1 MAMKNWKRTLKI
13 CALGALLVALLLC
26 AAGCLIRPDSVNGGN
41 TNANPTMLVFQ
52 QATPVPIG
60 LSSSEPLPTP
70 TVAAAT
76 DGSWQP
82 GTTIATEPPSAMVT
96 FSIGGNT
103 VPLETSGIGIAGI
116 GVGTAEPTATP
127 TTEPALKKGATG
139 SRVTAL
145 QEQLKQLG
153 YYTGKVD
160 GSYGD
165 GTVKAVKAFQSR
177 NGLTADGVAGAAT
190 LRLLES
196 GSAKKAATPTPK
208 PTPTPTS
215 SALRLG
221 STGSKVKSMQQ
232 KLKNLGYYTGS
243 VDGTFGEG
251 TQKAVKAF
259 QKANGLTADGVAGT
273 ATLNKLNSSSAKS
286 AVSESSK
293 ATARPAM
300 RTYVPSTLS
309 TYRYLQQGSRGSDV
323 TKLQQRL
330 KDLGY
335 FSGSVNGSFGAD
347 TETAVRAFQKR
358 NGLWEDGVAG
368 EDTQR
373 MLYSNNALAA
383 SR

>member
-1 MAMKNWKRTLKI
+1 MLNFKTSTAVPV
-13 CALGALLVALLLC
+13 GATATAV
-26 AAGCLIRPDSVNGGN
+26 
-41 TNANPTMLVFQ
+41 PT
-52 QATPVPIG
+52 ADI
-60 LSSSEPLPTP
+60 
-70 TVAAAT
+70 
-76 DGSWQP
+76 SWQP
-82 GTTIATEPPSAMVT
+82 AATITTEPPSAMVT
-96 FSIGGNT
+96 FSIGGGT
-103 VPLETSGIGIAGI
+103 VPVEPGDIGVAGI
-116 GVGTAEPTATP
+116 GVGTAAPTVTPTA
-127 TTEPALKKGATG
+127 EPALKKGATG
-139 SRVTAL
+139 TRVTAL
-145 QEQLKQLG
+145 QEKLKQLG

-160 GSYGD
+160 GDYGD
-165 GTVKAVKAFQSR
+165 GTVSAVKAFQSR
-177 NGLTADGVAGAAT
+177 NGLKADGVAGEAT
-190 LRLLES
+190 MKLLES
-196 GSAKKAATPTPK
+196 GNAKKAPTPTPK

-221 STGSKVKSMQQ
+221 SSGSKVKTMQQ

-243 VDGTFGEG
+243 VDGQFGEG
-251 TQKAVKAF
+251 TEKALKAF
-259 QKANGLTADGVAGT
+259 QKANGLSADGVAGT

-309 TYRYLQQGSRGSDV
+309 TYRYLQLGSRGSDV
-323 TKLQQRL
+323 TKMQQRL

-335 FSGSVNGSFGAD
+335 FSGSVNGDFGAD

>member
-52 QATPVPIG
+52 QATSVPIG

-70 TVAAAT
+70 TAAAAT
-76 DGSWQP
+76 DGSWHP

-160 GSYGD
+160 GNYGD

-177 NGLTADGVAGAAT
+177 
-190 LRLLES
+190 
-196 GSAKKAATPTPK
+196 
-208 PTPTPTS
+208 
-215 SALRLG
+215 
-221 STGSKVKSMQQ
+221 
-232 KLKNLGYYTGS
+232 
-243 VDGTFGEG
+243 
-251 TQKAVKAF
+251 
-259 QKANGLTADGVAGT
+259 NGLTADGVAGT